1 MPIVLFWR
9 ISFTPVHLHANQYY
23 RLREDIELLLY

>member
-1 MPIVLFWR
+1 MPIVLFWS
-9 ISFTPVHLHANQYY
+9 ISFTPVHLHANQYL